1 MFKIEGGKLTLT
13 AADNETMLTTI
24 LDLVEADG
32 EFTFAVNAKVIQDA
46 MKEIPEQ
53 PVDFYVN
60 TDTFAITIDYMN
72 GQYNIV
78 GQDASEYPLT
88 SGLGEDVIQ
97 YIEPVLYSL
106 ANISPATGM
115 SNTEQFGN
123 LDNYDKVIVT
133 SDLGCPIDENS
144 VLWIDE
150 PDTTKPYNYI
160 VKRVSKSKNGVSIAV
175 AKVQVMNS
183 NG

>member
-1 MFKIEGGKLTLT
+1 MRYTR
-13 AADNETMLTTI
+13 
-24 LDLVEADG
+24 
-32 EFTFAVNAKVIQDA
+32 
-46 MKEIPEQ
+46 
-53 PVDFYVN
+53 
-60 TDTFAITIDYMN
+60 
-72 GQYNIV
+72 
-78 GQDASEYPLT
+78 
-88 SGLGEDVIQ
+88 
-97 YIEPVLYSL
+97 

-133 SDLGCPIDENS
+133 GDLECPIDENT